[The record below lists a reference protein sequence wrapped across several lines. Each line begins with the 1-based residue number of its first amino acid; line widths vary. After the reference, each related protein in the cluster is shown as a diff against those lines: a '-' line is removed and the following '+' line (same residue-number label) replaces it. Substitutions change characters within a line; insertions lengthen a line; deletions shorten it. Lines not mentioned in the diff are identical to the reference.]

1 MKGRV
6 MSAVTR
12 SVGSSFILHPSSF
25 NRSRR
30 ALLLVGVLAA
40 AAFAAPSLAYESVLY
55 EKASAYSTIVVTD
68 EGEGLRA
75 LRFGRNGVRQSLV
88 KPGDPEYLGLP
99 YARVALAGMG
109 LCEEPR
115 RILIVGLG
123 GGTLPAFLRRH
134 YPDAVI
140 DAVDIDPEVAFVARE
155 YFGFKEDALM
165 RIHVTD
171 GRKFIEDTRQA
182 YDAIFLDAFGSD
194 AVPAHLTTREF
205 LQAVRRAVTPGGVVI
220 GNIWDRAYNRLYDS
234 MVRTYR
240 AVFEELFVV
249 AVGDS
254 GNRILFALPRRQPLA
269 RAELAGIIRGSEAAR
284 RFQFDMG
291 GLVERGLLPA
301 EEEGARGSILRDAGL
316 GATK

>member
-1 MKGRV
+1 MRQDAP
-6 MSAVTR
+6 AVTR
-12 SVGSSFILHPSSF
+12 HSSLVTGA
-25 NRSRR
+25 RRR
-30 ALLLVGVLAA
+30 ALLAAVLASA
-40 AAFAAPSLAYESVLY
+40 ALAIAPALAYEAVLY
-55 EKASAYSTIVVTD
+55 EKTSAYSTIVVTD
-68 EGEGLRA
+68 EGDGLRA

-88 KPGDPEYLGLP
+88 KMGDPEYLGLP
-99 YARVALAGMG
+99 YTRVALTGLG
-109 LCEEPR
+109 LCEDPR

-140 DAVDIDPEVAFVARE
+140 DAVDIDPEVAFAAKE
-155 YFGFKEDALM
+155 YFGFKEDARM

-171 GRKFIEDTRQA
+171 GRKYIEDVRQP

-194 AVPAHLTTREF
+194 AVPSHLTTQEF

-240 AVFEELFVV
+240 HVFDELFVL

-254 GNRILFALPRRQPLA
+254 GNRILFALPRKQPLA
-269 RAELAGIIRGSEAAR
+269 PSELAGTVRSSQAAR
-284 RFQFDMG
+284 RFAFDMG
-291 GLVERGLLPA
+291 GLVERGLLSA
-301 EEEGARGSILRDAGL
+301 DTEGAGATVLRDA
-316 GATK
+316 APKSKVTSDK